1 MMRWRSTSGPISV
14 DQFVVVF
21 MCANP
26 DPFVAAADFVSQGAV
41 MVAHADGK
49 PFTLTGKLF
58 EIKRRM
64 MWVVAPEPIVFHGQP
79 LNVFGQLLIELPK
92 PARGAGGHCFSA
104 GQSWS
109 EPAARSASASWNRKS
124 SLPAVASLSICRF
137 QSSW

>member
-1 MMRWRSTSGPISV
+1 MMRWRSMSGPISTE
-14 DQFVVVF
+14 QFVVIF
-21 MCANP
+21 MRANP
-26 DPFVAAADFVSQGAV
+26 DPFVAVINFMSQGAV

-49 PFTLTGKLF
+49 PFTLAGKLF

-64 MWVVAPEPIVFHGQP
+64 TLVIAPEPIVFHGKP

-124 SLPAVASLSICRF
+124 SLPAAASLSICRF